1 MQQLANS
8 PLSRWLTAALLATSS
23 PMVLAGLPSWASQLS
38 GTDTIEL
45 AQEIRNNRQ
54 PTVWEGSLGA
64 ESATLEDKS
73 YYDAYTFEGEVGEI
87 ITIELSSNE
96 FDTATIEVAKGA
108 N

>member
-23 PMVLAGLPSWASQLS
+23 PMVLTGLPSWASQLS

-54 PTVWEGSLGA
+54 PTVWEGNLGA

-73 YYDAYTFEGEVGEI
+73 Y
-87 ITIELSSNE
+87 
-96 FDTATIEVAKGA
+96 
-108 N
+108 